1 MVQFTGGKGSA
12 PDLPTGTKTKG
23 APKVKGSSGFK
34 SAGFAGLA
42 YTGYELFEPL
52 DDYIYSSLDKIRGGS
67 GERPDFVQ
75 QAIDKSI
82 AAQSQQT
89 ADLIAKQEQANKLSQ
104 DMIGKLNSLINVTQQ
119 NKPIPFSSGNL
130 LEAVSGHAKTE
141 SSRTGAFIP
150 YKLND

>member
-1 MVQFTGGKGSA
+1 MIIFIALWIRSA
-12 PDLPTGTKTKG
+12 CL
-23 APKVKGSSGFK
+23 
-34 SAGFAGLA
+34 
-42 YTGYELFEPL
+42 
-52 DDYIYSSLDKIRGGS
+52 

-119 NKPIPFSSGNL
+119 KNKPIPFSSGNL
-130 LEAVSGHAKTE
+130 LKLFQVMQKLKVLVLERLSP
-141 SSRTGAFIP
+141 I
-150 YKLND
+150 KLND

>member
-1 MVQFTGGKGSA
+1 MENQNQ
-12 PDLPTGTKTKG
+12 L
-23 APKVKGSSGFK
+23 
-34 SAGFAGLA
+34 
-42 YTGYELFEPL
+42 
-52 DDYIYSSLDKIRGGS
+52 I
-67 GERPDFVQ
+67 ERQ
-75 QAIDKSI
+75 NQ
-82 AAQSQQT
+82 
-89 ADLIAKQEQANKLSQ
+89 LSV